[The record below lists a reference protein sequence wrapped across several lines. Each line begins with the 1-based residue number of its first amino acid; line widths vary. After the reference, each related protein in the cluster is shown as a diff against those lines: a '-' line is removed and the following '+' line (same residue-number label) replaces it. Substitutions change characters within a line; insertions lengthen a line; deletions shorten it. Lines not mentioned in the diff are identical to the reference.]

1 MNDRVCQNVLLAIAE
16 PDTARPILAALADR
30 GIRGTA
36 VADAKKCCQLTEE
49 PHWAMV
55 MVDGSLGD
63 GADLVVARAR
73 MWYPERPLVMLGPA
87 GATDAAV
94 AAVRA
99 GCSDYLPV
107 PPRPEG
113 LAALLQTHLP
123 GHDVPMAA
131 EGEADL
137 GSGYRIAGVSE
148 GFLAVIEQ
156 TRRVAPTSMPV
167 LISGE
172 SGTGKE
178 LLAYLIHRESRR
190 ARQAYVRV
198 NCASLSESLLE
209 SELFGHERGAFTGA
223 HAQRKGRFERAHGG
237 TLLLDEISETGPRFQ
252 AELLRVMEQQD
263 FERVGGHESIRVN
276 VRVISTSN
284 RDLAAQVAQDR
295 FRRDLHYRIAGVH
308 LVVPPLR
315 ERLDDIPVLVWHFVN
330 QYAAE
335 VARRVTELDPAM
347 LKLFA
352 SYYWPG
358 NVRQL
363 RNLVRAA
370 LIFGKG
376 SALSLRDTPSV
387 EQELR
392 RGTGEQGMTLR
403 LEELERQA
411 VMEALRRT
419 SRNQVKAAQLLGI
432 SDRTLREKLRRYRQ
446 DDQAESDR
454 SCQFAGEEACQ

>member
-1 MNDRVCQNVLLAIAE
+1 
-16 PDTARPILAALADR
+16 
-30 GIRGTA
+30 
-36 VADAKKCCQLTEE
+36 
-49 PHWAMV
+49 
-55 MVDGSLGD
+55 
-63 GADLVVARAR
+63 VVAQAR

-87 GATDAAV
+87 GETDAAV
-94 AAVRA
+94 AAVRG
-99 GCSDYLPV
+99 GCSDYLPL
-107 PPRPEG
+107 PIRPDR
-113 LAALLQTHLP
+113 LAALIQSHLP
-123 GHDVPMAA
+123 GHPVPMAA
-131 EGEADL
+131 QGEADL
-137 GSGYRIAGVSE
+137 SSAYRIAGSSE
-148 GFLAVIEQ
+148 AFLAVIEQ
-156 TRRVAPTSMPV
+156 ARRVAPTSMPL

-198 NCASLSESLLE
+198 NCASLSETLLE

-223 HAQRKGRFERAHGG
+223 HVQRKGRFERAHGG
-237 TLLLDEISETGPRFQ
+237 TLLLDEISETGSRFQ

-263 FERVGGHESIRVN
+263 FERVGGHESIQVN
-276 VRVISTSN
+276 VRVISTTN
-284 RDLAAQVAQDR
+284 RDLARQVEQDR

-315 ERLDDIPVLVWHFVN
+315 ERLDDIPVLMWHFVN

-335 VARRVTELDPAM
+335 VARHVTEIDPATV
-347 LKLFA
+347 KLLA
-352 SYYWPG
+352 DYHWPG

-376 SALSLRDTPSV
+376 PVLSLRETPSI

-392 RGTGEQGMTLR
+392 RGTGEQVMTLR

-419 SRNQVKAAQLLGI
+419 SRNQVKAAELLGI

-446 DDQAESDR
+446 DDQADADR
-454 SCQFAGEEACQ
+454 SCQLASEEAYQ

>member
-1 MNDRVCQNVLLAIAE
+1 MNDPVCQNVLLAIAKPE
-16 PDTARPILAALADR
+16 TARSILAALADR

-36 VADAKKCCQLTEE
+36 VGDVKKCCQLAQE

-55 MVDGSLGD
+55 LVDGALGE
-63 GADLVVARAR
+63 GGSQVVAQAR
-73 MWYPERPLVMLGPA
+73 MWYPERPLVMLGPV
-87 GATDAAV
+87 GETDAAV
-94 AAVRA
+94 AAIRG
-99 GCSDYLPV
+99 GCSDYLPL
-107 PPRPEG
+107 PIRADR
-113 LAALLQTHLP
+113 LAALIETHLP
-123 GHDVPMAA
+123 GHPVAMAA

-137 GSGYRIAGVSE
+137 GTGYRIAGTSE
-148 GFLAVIEQ
+148 RFVAVIEQ
-156 TRRVAPTSMPV
+156 ARRVAPTSMPL

-190 ARQAYVRV
+190 ATQAYVRV

-223 HAQRKGRFERAHGG
+223 HVQRKGRFERAHGG

-263 FERVGGHESIRVN
+263 FERVGGNESIRVN

-284 RDLAAQVAQDR
+284 RDLGAQVEQER

-315 ERLDDIPVLVWHFVN
+315 DRLDDIPVLAWHFVN
-330 QYAAE
+330 EYAAE
-335 VARRVTELDPAM
+335 VARRVTELDAAM
-347 LKLFA
+347 LKLLA
-352 SYYWPG
+352 DYHWPG

-376 SALSLRDTPSV
+376 PVLSLRETPSL

-419 SRNQVKAAQLLGI
+419 SRNQVKAAELLGI
-432 SDRTLREKLRRYRQ
+432 SDRTLRDKLRRYRQ
-446 DDQAESDR
+446 GDEAESVR
-454 SCQFAGEEACQ
+454 MCQMAGEEACQ